1 VCKSALQ
8 IVSSQIVSSQIKVLQ
23 NQLREIL
30 MKTVYK
36 FAALTLA
43 MFAVSAYG
51 VSQTTSTKTKPS
63 TTVTQNLIRGVIGP
77 AGNNSSWANYS
88 VFNLIPGSG
97 LFPIT
102 STTTVFYFG
111 FTGGTEA
118 DISNMVLYTT
128 ARGSLTVTAVTPV
141 KLGGVSN
148 PSIMLS
154 NTGVCPVAPSQTTPC
169 IVRFDPT
176 TITLSPAN
184 DYYFTV
190 FYTNDTNNSGIS
202 GASPNQ
208 NQSSISSAYYGGTDY
223 THLTVGESIPGTSN
237 RGSSFLM
244 YVMNN

>member
-1 VCKSALQ
+1 
-8 IVSSQIVSSQIKVLQ
+8 
-23 NQLREIL
+23 
-30 MKTVYK
+30 MKAVYK
-36 FAALTLA
+36 FAALTLV
-43 MFAVSAYG
+43 MLAVSAYG

-63 TTVTQNLIRGVIGP
+63 GTVTQNLIRGVIGP
-77 AGNNSSWANYS
+77 AGSSCSWANYS

-111 FTGGTEA
+111 FTAGTEA
-118 DISNMVLYTT
+118 DISNMVVYTT

-148 PSIMLS
+148 PSIVLS
-154 NTGVCPVAPSQTTPC
+154 NTSVCPVAPATATPC

-176 TITLSPAN
+176 TLTLSPAN
-184 DYYFTV
+184 DYYFVV
-190 FYTNDTNNSGIS
+190 FFTNDSNNQAIA
-202 GASPNQ
+202 GASPTQ
-208 NQSSISSAYYGGTDY
+208 NQSSLASAYFGGTDY
-223 THLTVGESIPGTSN
+223 THLTVGESIPGAAD